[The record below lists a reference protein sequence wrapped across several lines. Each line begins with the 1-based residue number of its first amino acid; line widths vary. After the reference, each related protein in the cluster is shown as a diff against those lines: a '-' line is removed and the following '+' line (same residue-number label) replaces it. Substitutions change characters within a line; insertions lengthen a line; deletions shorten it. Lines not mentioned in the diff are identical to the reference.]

1 MFLMFLWFLVLNLH
15 MYGNGIRRRW
25 RSEGW
30 GALLADAEK
39 ARYKAG

>member
-1 MFLMFLWFLVLNLH
+1 
-15 MYGNGIRRRW
+15 MYGNGIAEDGED
-25 RSEGW
+25 EGW